1 MNVRICE
8 KKLHVLRKKIRRRN
22 IYAFF
27 ENEETIITKK
37 IHSEKWVWFNKNR

>member
-37 IHSEKWVWFNKNR
+37 NSFRKMGLVQ